1 VFIAVERDQEKNMIR
16 KYLWII
22 VPLVVI
28 IGAWLVLKKG
38 KTAETP
44 TRGGQAG
51 VAVVTAFSEPRDLE
65 ETGIFTGNLLPRSSY
80 IVAPKISGQLSRLH
94 VNIGQIVGKGQL
106 LAELDDRLIRQELE
120 KAKAAVEIAE
130 ANLEQSSNALLLA
143 TEELERN
150 RMLLQRSFISQTEF
164 DAINSRFI
172 SEKSKSN
179 IAQAS
184 LNSAIAAQ
192 NSAQLQLSF
201 TKITADWADSA
212 THRVIGERFADEGS
226 QLTAGNPI
234 LSLMDISSVIARV
247 DVIEKDYQR
256 IRIGQPA
263 RLKLDSYPGEIFQ
276 GKVLRI
282 APMLKENTRQ
292 ATVEIDIPNPG
303 TRLKPGMFARVE
315 IGYQI
320 RRQVNAVPTTAITK
334 RDGIEGVFVVDQDAR
349 TVQFVAVQTGIKNL
363 DYVEIVSPEI
373 NSEVVTLGHDLLE
386 DGRKISTEQDLKVDK
401 K

>member
-1 VFIAVERDQEKNMIR
+1 M
-16 KYLWII
+16 
-22 VPLVVI
+22 VI

-150 RMLLQRSFISQTEF
+150 RTLLERGFISQAEF
-164 DAINSRFI
+164 DAINARFI

-201 TKITADWADSA
+201 TRITADWADSA

-315 IGYQI
+315 IDYQI

>member
-1 VFIAVERDQEKNMIR
+1 M
-16 KYLWII
+16 
-22 VPLVVI
+22 VI

-164 DAINSRFI
+164 DAINARFI
-172 SEKSKSN
+172 AEKSKSN

>member
-1 VFIAVERDQEKNMIR
+1 M
-16 KYLWII
+16 
-22 VPLVVI
+22 VI

-38 KTAETP
+38 KTDETP

-164 DAINSRFI
+164 DAINARFI
-172 SEKSKSN
+172 AEKSKSN

-234 LSLMDISSVIARV
+234 LSLMDISSLIARV

-334 RDGIEGVFVVDQDAR
+334 RDGIEGVFVVDQDDR

>member
-1 VFIAVERDQEKNMIR
+1 MIR

-164 DAINSRFI
+164 DAINARFI
-172 SEKSKSN
+172 AEKSKSN

-201 TKITADWADSA
+201 TRITADWADSA

-315 IGYQI
+315 IDYQI

-334 RDGIEGVFVVDQDAR
+334 RDGIEGVFVVDQDDR

>member
-1 VFIAVERDQEKNMIR
+1 
-16 KYLWII
+16 
-22 VPLVVI
+22 VVI

-164 DAINSRFI
+164 DAINARFI
-172 SEKSKSN
+172 AEKSKSN

-201 TKITADWADSA
+201 TRITADWADSA

-315 IGYQI
+315 IDYQI

-334 RDGIEGVFVVDQDAR
+334 RDGIEGVFVVDQDDR

>member
-1 VFIAVERDQEKNMIR
+1 MIR

-164 DAINSRFI
+164 DAINARFI
-172 SEKSKSN
+172 AEKSKSN

>member
-1 VFIAVERDQEKNMIR
+1 MIR

-150 RMLLQRSFISQTEF
+150 RTLLERGFISQAEF
-164 DAINSRFI
+164 DAINARFI

-201 TKITADWADSA
+201 TRITADWADSA

-315 IGYQI
+315 IDYQI

>member
-1 VFIAVERDQEKNMIR
+1 M
-16 KYLWII
+16 
-22 VPLVVI
+22 VI

-164 DAINSRFI
+164 DAINARFI
-172 SEKSKSN
+172 AEKSKSN

-201 TKITADWADSA
+201 TRITADWADSA

-315 IGYQI
+315 IDYQI

-334 RDGIEGVFVVDQDAR
+334 RDGIEGVFVVDQDDR

>member
-1 VFIAVERDQEKNMIR
+1 M
-16 KYLWII
+16 
-22 VPLVVI
+22 VI

-94 VNIGQIVGKGQL
+94 VNIGQIIGKGQL

-150 RMLLQRSFISQTEF
+150 RTLLERSFISQAEF

-234 LSLMDISSVIARV
+234 LSLMDISSLIARV

>member
-1 VFIAVERDQEKNMIR
+1 MIR

-164 DAINSRFI
+164 DAINARFI
-172 SEKSKSN
+172 AEKSKSN

-234 LSLMDISSVIARV
+234 LSLMDISSLIARV

-334 RDGIEGVFVVDQDAR
+334 RDGIEGVFVVDQDDR

>member
-1 VFIAVERDQEKNMIR
+1 M
-16 KYLWII
+16 
-22 VPLVVI
+22 VI

-94 VNIGQIVGKGQL
+94 VNIGQIIGKGQL

-150 RMLLQRSFISQTEF
+150 RTLLERSFISQAEF

-201 TKITADWADSA
+201 TRITADWADSA

>member
-1 VFIAVERDQEKNMIR
+1 M
-16 KYLWII
+16 
-22 VPLVVI
+22 VI

-150 RMLLQRSFISQTEF
+150 RTLLERGFISQAEF
-164 DAINSRFI
+164 DAINARFI

-201 TKITADWADSA
+201 TRITADWADSA

-234 LSLMDISSVIARV
+234 LSLMDISSLIARV

-315 IGYQI
+315 IDYQI

>member
-1 VFIAVERDQEKNMIR
+1 M
-16 KYLWII
+16 
-22 VPLVVI
+22 VI

-150 RMLLQRSFISQTEF
+150 RMLLERSFISQTEF
-164 DAINSRFI
+164 DAINARFI
-172 SEKSKSN
+172 AEKSKSN

-201 TKITADWADSA
+201 TRITADWADSA

-256 IRIGQPA
+256 IRIGQPV

-334 RDGIEGVFVVDQDAR
+334 RDGIEGVFLVDQDAR

>member
-1 VFIAVERDQEKNMIR
+1 
-16 KYLWII
+16 
-22 VPLVVI
+22 
-28 IGAWLVLKKG
+28 
-38 KTAETP
+38 
-44 TRGGQAG
+44 
-51 VAVVTAFSEPRDLE
+51 
-65 ETGIFTGNLLPRSSY
+65 
-80 IVAPKISGQLSRLH
+80 
-94 VNIGQIVGKGQL
+94 
-106 LAELDDRLIRQELE
+106 
-120 KAKAAVEIAE
+120 
-130 ANLEQSSNALLLA
+130 
-143 TEELERN
+143 
-150 RMLLQRSFISQTEF
+150 
-164 DAINSRFI
+164 
-172 SEKSKSN
+172 
-179 IAQAS
+179 
-184 LNSAIAAQ
+184 
-192 NSAQLQLSF
+192 
-201 TKITADWADSA
+201 
-212 THRVIGERFADEGS
+212 VIGERFADEGS

>member
-1 VFIAVERDQEKNMIR
+1 MIR